1 MKTAVAAKKMDIAG
15 IISCLAMLAA
25 MATLCIR
32 FILAYLAAGA
42 GYYTNLVMPK
52 FSNACVRKR
61 VNNRFVHHRKFALFP
76 G

>member
-1 MKTAVAAKKMDIAG
+1 MKTTVTAKMMDIAG
-15 IISCLAMLAA
+15 IISRLAMLAA

-42 GYYTNLVMPK
+42 RYYTNLVMPK
-52 FSNACVRKR
+52 YSNACARKR
-61 VNNRFVHHRKFALFP
+61 VNNKPVHHRKFALFP